1 MIDVG
6 EGGGS
11 GLPTSIQQYLIY
23 KKSIVLYKQTQ
34 KNVGGI
40 DDLDAFAQLTEYA
53 ASLTPDCAACF
64 VNNMGAVVTG
74 YTGSAP
80 GAMVLLNRWKPDEYP
95 LSTYYVDSRT
105 GHTTFRQTGFALI
118 FRDNNGRANQVRH
131 YWQYVQSGY
140 FEGWNTAT
148 AGNAFHETID
158 PASDRNEKSYH
169 DFVLGL
175 EGADLGFL
183 LRIGAVSPEGAGQ
196 YIRDNLSKDSFSA
209 MFWSNPFGPWGTSPL
224 WIPNR

>member
-1 MIDVG
+1 L
-6 EGGGS
+6 ERS
-11 GLPTSIQQYLIY
+11 H
-23 KKSIVLYKQTQ
+23 KKSVVLYKQTQ
-34 KNVGGI
+34 KEEGGI
-40 DDLDAFAQLTEYA
+40 DDLEAFAQLTEYA

-80 GAMVLLNRWKPDEYP
+80 GLMVLLHRWNSDDYP
-95 LSTYYVDSRT
+95 LSKYYEKSNK
-105 GHTTFRQTGFALI
+105 GHTLFRQTGFASI
-118 FRDNNGRANQVRH
+118 FKDNNGRANQVRH

-148 AGNAFHETID
+148 AGNLFHETID
-158 PASDRNEKSYH
+158 PASDPDEKSYQ

-183 LRIGAVSPEGAGQ
+183 LHIGAVSPEGAGQ
-196 YIRDNLSKDSFSA
+196 YIRDNLSKDSASA
-209 MFWSNPFGPWGTSPL
+209 YFWSNPAGPWVPPRY
-224 WIPNR
+224 WIGIP